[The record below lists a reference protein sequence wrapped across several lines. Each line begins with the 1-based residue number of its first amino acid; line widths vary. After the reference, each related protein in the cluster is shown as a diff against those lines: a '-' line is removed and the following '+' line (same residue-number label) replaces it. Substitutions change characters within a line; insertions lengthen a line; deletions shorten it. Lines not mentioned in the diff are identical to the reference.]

1 MYKPNGYNSLSPY
14 FVVEGAMNFINLLSD
29 IFEVEEMRTYVDD
42 NDEILHGEFKI
53 EDTVIMVANANEE
66 YPANQMLVHV
76 YVEDVDKTFK
86 KAIEAGCQEL
96 QKPNE
101 SESDP
106 DRRGMFKDF
115 AGNTWAI
122 GTQMREE

>member
-14 FVVEGAMNFINLLSD
+14 FVAEGATRLVDQLAE

-42 NDEILHGEFKI
+42 NDEILHGEFRI
-53 EDTVIMVANANEE
+53 EDTVIMVANATDE
-66 YPANQMLVHV
+66 YPPNQMLVHV
-76 YVEDVDKTFK
+76 YVEDVDETFR
-86 KAIEAGCQEL
+86 KALEAGCQEL

-106 DRRGMFKDF
+106 DRRGMFKDL
-115 AGNTWAI
+115 AGNTWAV
-122 GTQMREE
+122 GTQIREK